1 MVHLP
6 RDEIFG
12 PVVAVMKFETEDE
25 GVAIA
30 NDSRVGLAAYF
41 YSTDVRQCWRVA
53 KRLESGM
60 VGINEGIIRE
70 RAEAERTLSSM
81 HFSEEQVKL
90 GEYFNFA
97 I

>member
-1 MVHLP
+1 
-6 RDEIFG
+6 
-12 PVVAVMKFETEDE
+12 MKFETEDE

-70 RAEAERTLSSM
+70 RAEKFLFKINAFQTRTCPM
-81 HFSEEQVKL
+81 F
-90 GEYFNFA
+90 
-97 I
+97 

>member
-1 MVHLP
+1 M
-6 RDEIFG
+6 
-12 PVVAVMKFETEDE
+12 VAVMKFETEDE

-70 RAEAERTLSSM
+70 GAE
-81 HFSEEQVKL
+81 
-90 GEYFNFA
+90 N
-97 I
+97 

>member
-1 MVHLP
+1 
-6 RDEIFG
+6 
-12 PVVAVMKFETEDE
+12 MKFETEAE

-70 RAEAERTLSSM
+70 RAAEIISLRSIHFKRSSKIM
-81 HFSEEQVKL
+81 
-90 GEYFNFA
+90 
-97 I
+97 

>member
-1 MVHLP
+1 
-6 RDEIFG
+6 
-12 PVVAVMKFETEDE
+12 MKFETEDE

-70 RAEAERTLSSM
+70 RAEAERISLRSM
-81 HFSEEQVKL
+81 HFKRSSK
-90 GEYFNFA
+90 
-97 I
+97 IM